1 MPRRRALPGTVAR
14 DAHRQKK
21 RTPATGLCEWRAR
34 HERRSR
40 MSQEIVPHEAL
51 RRALLWAL
59 AAAMLLAVAYV
70 EGTVPVMYR

>member
-1 MPRRRALPGTVAR
+1 
-14 DAHRQKK
+14 
-21 RTPATGLCEWRAR
+21 
-34 HERRSR
+34 